1 MASIG
6 GLGLNNLVGYKTKN
20 YHLGDSPV
28 ISSTQPAEKAP
39 SPVEEQGKPKSASDS
54 FMEYMAMS
62 DQEKLQYLILAQMGI
77 SKEEYD
83 AMSPEEQAKVNEKVE
98 ERMRQIA
105 ETQNPQKDSSQPD
118 NADKL
123 NAAIDRTRA
132 SERSP
137 ILDLSA

>member
-1 MASIG
+1 
-6 GLGLNNLVGYKTKN
+6 LKN
-20 YHLGDSPV
+20 K
-28 ISSTQPAEKAP
+28 E